1 MLSRLDD
8 IIYPNRCEVIEIEAS
23 QRYIYPIFKNGST
36 SIIEYANQQK
46 YRRLINE
53 QIQKISTIDV
63 VLRDPTSRFISGLNT
78 FVSDTK
84 QNNPY
89 LDTDTIIYFAEN
101 YLFLNRHYSPQLG
114 WLINIKR
121 YMGTTA
127 KFRLHDMSALSQF
140 TLLSVN
146 PTKNNLLNTETI
158 ERLKTNIHNEMY
170 IRLDSLLLQLA
181 GAEMT
186 FLDIMT
192 YLHDQ
197 DPVAYSKLSCIALD

>member
-1 MLSRLDD
+1 MLSRIDD

-46 YRRLINE
+46 YHRLINE
-53 QIQKISTIDV
+53 QIQKIATIDV

-127 KFRLHDMSALSQF
+127 KFRLHDMSTLSQF
-140 TLLSVN
+140 TLLSIK

-170 IRLDSLLLQLA
+170 IRLDNLLLQLI
-181 GAEMT
+181 GQELT
-186 FLDIMT
+186 FKEILAYIKQ
-192 YLHDQ
+192 Q
-197 DPVAYSKLSCIALD
+197 DHHAYQKLQCIALD